1 MHTSRSSQ
9 SSAGWA
15 SSTSSSDGSRIGSD
29 TRGRLSWR
37 LWAVVPVLL
46 LALVVGAVVTAGSSL
61 VDLVGSNPPPADQF
75 DIRRVEFSPGEIRI
89 LVRNPQ
95 RDDLT
100 IANVN
105 VDDAI
110 VPYAVDGPDTLGR
123 LRSATIVV
131 PFQWVEND
139 PITVG
144 VTSSTG
150 IQTVK
155 EVPAAV
161 ETPEPSVEGFFGYA
175 LIGLLVGVLPIALGL
190 LWLPALRQAGPVW
203 LATFMAFTAGLL
215 TFLGVEALTESFEL
229 QAALPSSLGGA
240 GLVLLGV
247 ALSFLGMTALAGRL
261 TGGSEATGVTLALLI
276 AIGIGLHNLGEGLAI
291 GASFALGELQLGAF
305 LIVGFMIHNVTEGLG
320 IATPVAKTRISVLAL
335 AGLAVVAG
343 APAILGTWIGG
354 YLSSD
359 VLGALFFAIAAGA
372 ALQVVVEVGR
382 YVARTAPGGLR
393 SGHAIAGFIVGIATM
408 YVTGVLVGIAFGNRR
423 LTAANPGFTTTGL

>member
-1 MHTSRSSQ
+1 MEAG
-9 SSAGWA
+9 SAA
-15 SSTSSSDGSRIGSD
+15 PE
-29 TRGRLSWR
+29 RGRLNWR

-46 LALVVGAVVTAGSSL
+46 LALAVGVVVSAGSSL
-61 VDLVGSNPPPADQF
+61 VDLVGSNPPSADNF
-75 DIRRVEFSPGEIRI
+75 DIRRIEFEPGEIRI

-110 VPYAVDGPDTLGR
+110 VPYSVDGPTTLGR
-123 LRSATIVV
+123 LRSSTIVV
-131 PFQWVEND
+131 PFQWVDGD

-161 ETPEPSVEGFFGYA
+161 ETPQPSVQGFFGYA
-175 LIGLLVGVLPIALGL
+175 LIGLLVGVLPIAFGL
-190 LWLPALRQAGPVW
+190 LWLPALRQASPVW

-215 TFLGVEALTESFEL
+215 TFLGIEALTESFEL
-229 QAALPSSLGGA
+229 QAALPASLGGA

-261 TGGSEATGVTLALLI
+261 AGGSAATGMTLALLI
-276 AIGIGLHNLGEGLAI
+276 AVGIGLHNLGEGLAI

-320 IATPVAKTRISVLAL
+320 IATPVAKTRVTVLAL
-335 AGLAVVAG
+335 AGLALIAG
-343 APAILGTWIGG
+343 APAILGAWIGG
-354 YLSSD
+354 YTTSD

-408 YVTGVLVGIAFGNRR
+408 YVTGVLVA
-423 LTAANPGFTTTGL
+423 